1 MEWKEY
7 ASVLA
12 QTFLFQNRNVEDYR
26 EKLQKATIV
35 PFTKGQVIFDRF
47 DFERKMGILLSG
59 RVIVESGQE
68 GKVILNVMRAAQ
80 VFGVAGLFCKSE
92 EYVSR
97 IIAKEDTKVLFLDE
111 TMLREL
117 FLTDFDITLNYIGFL
132 SDRIC
137 FLNERIQTLTG
148 QTAQQKL
155 AAYLYRRS
163 LTADR
168 PGKLT
173 IPFSIKDMA
182 QTLDVGRASIYRA
195 FTTLEKEGIIRR
207 VSKEVEI
214 LDQNRLRTYLDSR
227 IFKEDEEDEKIL

>member
-12 QTFLFQNRNVEDYR
+12 KTFLFQNRNMEDY
-26 EKLQKATIV
+26 KNQLQKATIV
-35 PFTKGQVIFDRF
+35 SFLKGQIIYDRF
-47 DFERKMGILLSG
+47 DFEKKMGVILSG
-59 RVIVESGQE
+59 RVIVESGQD
-68 GKVILNVMRAAQ
+68 GKVLLNVMGEAQ
-80 VFGVAGLFCKSE
+80 AFGVAGLFCKSD

-111 TMLREL
+111 SILKEL
-117 FLTDFDITLNYIGFL
+117 FLSDFTITFNYIVFL

-163 LTADR
+163 LTADQ
-168 PGKLT
+168 PTKLS

-182 QTLDVGRASIYRA
+182 QALDVGRASIYRA
-195 FTTLEKEGIIRR
+195 FTILEKEGVIRR
-207 VSKEVEI
+207 VNKEVEI
-214 LDQNRLRTYLDSR
+214 LDQNSLRTYLDGR
-227 IFKEDEEDEKIL
+227 IFKEDEGK